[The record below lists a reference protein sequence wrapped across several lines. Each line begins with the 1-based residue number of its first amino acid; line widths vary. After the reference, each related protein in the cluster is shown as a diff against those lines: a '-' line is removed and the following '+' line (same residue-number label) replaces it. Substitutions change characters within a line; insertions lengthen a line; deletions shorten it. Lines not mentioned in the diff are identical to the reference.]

1 MKKTQA
7 YQVKSVFLST
17 TEWGIAV
24 SVTWCAWWVGLF
36 LLFPFKPLVKDDD
49 TALEMLDELLCETIV
64 DVEVPDVVKLDVL
77 LLNDLAIFFYLLLSG
92 INNIILYPSLSQQKV

>member
-1 MKKTQA
+1 MNEKTQA

-24 SVTWCAWWVGLF
+24 SITWCAWWVGLF
-36 LLFPFKPLVKDDD
+36 LLFPFKPLAKDDD
-49 TALEMLDELLCETIV
+49 TTLEMLDELLCETIV

-77 LLNDLAIFFYLLLSG
+77 LLNDLAILNFFIYYYLES
-92 INNIILYPSLSQQKV
+92 II